1 MYRKSSIKP
10 TPLPP
15 QISPFP
21 LISPPPPS
29 LIVCDRKTSCG
40 LTQNGLFTNWKFGFD
55 SDPRLH
61 DLTLLVL
68 ELFHFAFQFFLEN

>member
-10 TPLPP
+10 PPPPSNTPLPTNK
-15 QISPFP
+15 
-21 LISPPPPS
+21 PPPPS

-55 SDPRLH
+55 SDPRLL

>member
-10 TPLPP
+10 PPPPPSNKPLPTNKP
-15 QISPFP
+15 H
-21 LISPPPPS
+21 PPS

>member
-1 MYRKSSIKP
+1 MYRKASIKP
-10 TPLPP
+10 PLPP

-21 LISPPPPS
+21 LISPPPS

>member
-10 TPLPP
+10 PPPPPSNKPLPTNK
-15 QISPFP
+15 
-21 LISPPPPS
+21 PPPS

-68 ELFHFAFQFFLEN
+68 ELFHFAFQFFLDN